1 MKRFFIWQYMLNKR
15 LLHKKEFIILL
26 CLIPLLV
33 WGITLVSKEESSV
46 VTVAL
51 SMEDEKD
58 ELAGKIVEEMMQEDS
73 IIRFEPM
80 EKEAAYQAVRSGE
93 ADCAW
98 IFREDFQ
105 EKLITTFAKRVEEV
119 PPVYVVV
126 QEDNVAMQLSRTK
139 LYGYIF
145 PHLAFLL
152 GQNFLETEVM
162 EGQEVTTEELQ
173 RYFDENTVEQD
184 IVQIAYLSKD
194 EILDDA
200 DVTDREEEKQ
210 ASYLMTPVRGMLLVL
225 LIVAGLVVTLYYM
238 QDEERGMFAWIPVHK
253 RRGLFYSYLMAA
265 LLDTGL
271 VVLLGLFISEGK
283 WVSLREI
290 GILLLY
296 VPVTATFCELVKN
309 LIRTKERLAKWIPL
323 LAIAML
329 GLCPVFLDLGSG
341 FAAQYAFPATYYL
354 RGLYDKNMIL
364 WMLVYGAVLFVAGS
378 IYHKLIDHKKIMG

>member
-1 MKRFFIWQYMLNKR
+1 MKRFLIWQYMLNKR

-51 SMEDEKD
+51 SIEDSED
-58 ELAGKIVEEMMQEDS
+58 ELANKIVDEMMLEDS
-73 IIRFEPM
+73 IIRFVSM
-80 EKEAAYQAVRSGE
+80 DSEACYEAVRAGKV
-93 ADCAW
+93 DCAW

-105 EKLITTFAKRVEEV
+105 EKLITTFSGRGEEI

-126 QEDNVAMQLSRTK
+126 QEDNVALKLSRTK

-152 GQNFLETEVM
+152 GQDFLETEVM
-162 EGQEVTTEELQ
+162 EGQEVSSEELQ
-173 RYFDENTVEQD
+173 RYFDENVVEQG
-184 IVQIAYLSKD
+184 IIQIAYLSKD
-194 EILDDA
+194 DILADV
-200 DVTDREEEKQ
+200 DVTDREDEKPV
-210 ASYLMTPVRGMLLVL
+210 SYLMTPIRGMLLVL

-253 RRGLFYSYLMAA
+253 RRGLFYSYLLGA
-265 LLDTGL
+265 LADTAL
-271 VVLLGLFISEGK
+271 VVMLGFFISDGK
-283 WVSLREI
+283 LISLREF

-296 VPVTATFCELVKN
+296 IPVTATFCEVVKN
-309 LIRTKERLAKWIPL
+309 LIRSKERLAKWIPL

-341 FAAQYAFPATYYL
+341 FAAQYVFPATYYL
-354 RGLYDKNMIL
+354 RGLYDKNMI
-364 WMLVYGAVLFVAGS
+364 WYMLVYGVILFAACG
-378 IYHKLIDHKKIMG
+378 IYHKITDHKKILE

>member
-1 MKRFFIWQYMLNKR
+1 MKRFIIWQYMLNKR
-15 LLHKKEFIILL
+15 LLHKKEFILLL

-51 SMEDEKD
+51 SMEDEED
-58 ELAGKIVEEMMQEDS
+58 ELANRIVKEMMQEDS
-73 IIRFEPM
+73 IIRFETM
-80 EKEAAYQAVRSGE
+80 DKEAAYQAVRAGE
-93 ADCAW
+93 VDCAW

-105 EKLITTFAKRVEEV
+105 EKLISTFAKRVEEI

-152 GQNFLETEVM
+152 GENFLETEIM
-162 EGQEVTTEELQ
+162 KGQDVSAEELQ
-173 RYFDENTVEQD
+173 RYFDENAVEQG
-184 IVQIAYLSKD
+184 IIQTAYLSKD
-194 EILDDA
+194 EILADV
-200 DVTDREEEKQ
+200 DVTDREEEIST
-210 ASYLMTPVRGMLLVL
+210 SYLMTPIRGMLVVL
-225 LIVAGLVVTLYYM
+225 LIIAGLVVTLYYI

-253 RRGLFYSYLMAA
+253 RRGVFYSYLFGA
-265 LLDTGL
+265 LLDTAL
-271 VVLLGLFISEGK
+271 VVLIGFFISEGK
-283 WVSLREI
+283 WVSFREI

-296 VPVTATFCELVKN
+296 IPVTATFCELVKI

-323 LAIAML
+323 LSIAML

-354 RGLYDKNMIL
+354 RALYDRNMI
-364 WMLVYGAVLFVAGS
+364 WGMLTYGVVLFLIGS
-378 IYHKLIDHKKIMG
+378 IYHRIADKKKIFG

>member
-1 MKRFFIWQYMLNKR
+1 MKRFLIWQYMINKR

-51 SMEDEKD
+51 SMEDEED
-58 ELAGKIVEEMMQEDS
+58 ELANQIVEEMMQEDS
-73 IIRFEPM
+73 IIRFVPM
-80 EKEAAYQAVRSGE
+80 DKEASYKAVRAGE
-93 ADCAW
+93 VDCAW

-105 EKLITTFAKRVEEV
+105 EKLITTFAKRVEEI

-126 QEDNVAMQLSRTK
+126 QEDNVALKLSRTK

-162 EGQEVTTEELQ
+162 EGQEVSAEELQ
-173 RYFDENTVEQD
+173 RYFDENAVEQG
-184 IVQIAYLSKD
+184 IIQIAYLSKD
-194 EILDDA
+194 EILADV
-200 DVTDREEEKQ
+200 DVTDREEEIP
-210 ASYLMTPVRGMLLVL
+210 ASYLMTPIRGMLVVL
-225 LIVAGLVVTLYYM
+225 LVVAGLVVTLYYM
-238 QDEERGMFAWIPVHK
+238 QDEERGMFAWIPVYK
-253 RRGLFYSYLMAA
+253 RRGLFYSYLFAA
-265 LLDTGL
+265 LFDTGL
-271 VVLLGLFISEGK
+271 VVLLGFFISDGK
-283 WVSLREI
+283 WISLREM

-296 VPVTATFCELVKN
+296 IPVTATFCELVKN

-354 RGLYDKNMIL
+354 RGLYDKNML
-364 WMLVYGAVLFVAGS
+364 LSMFVYATVLFVAGS
-378 IYHKLIDHKKIMG
+378 IYQKLVDYKKIIG

>member
-51 SMEDEKD
+51 SMEDEED
-58 ELAGKIVEEMMQEDS
+58 ELANQIIDEMMQEDS
-73 IIRFEPM
+73 IIRFIFMEP
-80 EKEAAYQAVRSGE
+80 EASYEAVRAGE
-93 ADCAW
+93 VDCAW

-105 EKLITTFAKRVEEV
+105 KKLITTFAKRVEEV

-126 QEDNVAMQLSRTK
+126 QEDNVALKLSRTK

-162 EGQEVTTEELQ
+162 DGQAVSAEELQ
-173 RYFDENTVEQD
+173 RYFDENAVEQG
-184 IVQIAYLSKD
+184 IIQIAYLSKD
-194 EILDDA
+194 EILADV
-200 DVTDREEEKQ
+200 DVTDREEE
-210 ASYLMTPVRGMLLVL
+210 APVSYLMTPIRGMLLVL

-253 RRGLFYSYLMAA
+253 RRGLFYSYLFGA

-271 VVLLGLFISEGK
+271 VVLLGFFISDGK
-283 WVSLREI
+283 LVSLREI

-296 VPVTATFCELVKN
+296 IPATATFCELVKI
-309 LIRTKERLAKWIPL
+309 LIRRKERLAKWIPL
-323 LAIAML
+323 LAVAML
-329 GLCPVFLDLGSG
+329 GICPVFLDLGTG
-341 FAAQYAFPATYYL
+341 FAVQYAFPATYYL
-354 RGLYDKNMIL
+354 RGLYDKNMI
-364 WMLVYGAVLFVAGS
+364 WYMLLYAVVLFAAGG
-378 IYHKLIDHKKIMG
+378 IYHKIADHRKILE

>member
-1 MKRFFIWQYMLNKR
+1 MKRFLIWQYMLNKR

-51 SMEDEKD
+51 SMEDEED
-58 ELAGKIVEEMMQEDS
+58 ELAGKIIEEMMQEDS
-73 IIRFEPM
+73 IIRFEHM
-80 EKEAAYQAVRSGE
+80 DAEASYRAVRAGE
-93 ADCAW
+93 VDCAW

-105 EKLITTFAKRVEEV
+105 EKLISTFAKKVEEI
-119 PPVYVVV
+119 PPVYVVA
-126 QEDNVAMQLSRTK
+126 QEDNVALKLSRTK

-162 EGQEVTTEELQ
+162 EGQEVSVEELQ
-173 RYFDENTVEQD
+173 RYFDENAVEQG
-184 IVQIAYLSKD
+184 IIQIAYLSKD
-194 EILDDA
+194 EILADV
-200 DVTDREEEKQ
+200 DVTDKEEEMP
-210 ASYLMTPVRGMLLVL
+210 ASYLMTPIRGMLVVL

-253 RRGLFYSYLMAA
+253 RRGLFYSYLFAA

-271 VVLLGLFISEGK
+271 VVLLGFFISDGK
-283 WVSLREI
+283 WISLREI

-296 VPVTATFCELVKN
+296 IPVTATFCELVKT

-323 LAIAML
+323 LAVAML

-341 FAAQYAFPATYYL
+341 FAAQYVFPATYYL

-364 WMLVYGAVLFVAGS
+364 GMFVYGAVLFVAGS
-378 IYHKLIDHKKIMG
+378 IYHKIADYKKIIG

>member
-1 MKRFFIWQYMLNKR
+1 MKRFLIWQYMLNKR
-15 LLHKKEFIILL
+15 LLHKKEFLILL

-51 SMEDEKD
+51 SMEDEEDK
-58 ELAGKIVEEMMQEDS
+58 LANQIIEEMMQEDS
-73 IIRFEPM
+73 IIRFESM
-80 EKEAAYQAVRSGE
+80 DVEASYNAVRAGE

-105 EKLITTFAKRVEEV
+105 EKLITTFAKRAEEI
-119 PPVYVVV
+119 PPVYVVA
-126 QEDNVAMQLSRTK
+126 QEDNVALKLARTK

-145 PHLAFLL
+145 PYLAFLL
-152 GQNFLETEVM
+152 GENFLETEVM
-162 EGQEVTTEELQ
+162 EGQEVSTEELQ
-173 RYFDENTVEQD
+173 RYFEENSVEQE
-184 IVQIAYLSKD
+184 IIQIAYLSKD
-194 EILDDA
+194 EILA
-200 DVTDREEEKQ
+200 DVDVTHRDEEITG
-210 ASYLMTPVRGMLLVL
+210 SYLMTPIKGMLLVL

-253 RRGLFYSYLMAA
+253 RRGLFYSYLLVA
-265 LLDTGL
+265 LFDTGL
-271 VVLLGLFISEGK
+271 IVLLGLFISDGK

-296 VPVTATFCELVKN
+296 IPVTATFCELVKN

-323 LAIAML
+323 LAVAML

-354 RGLYDKNMIL
+354 RGLYDKEMIL
-364 WMLVYGAVLFVAGS
+364 WMLVYAAVLFVAGG
-378 IYHKLIDHKKIMG
+378 IYHRLIDCKKIIG